1 MFPSV
6 GNFPSSA
13 WPYSQPTPS
22 LRYPFGHNASTPT
35 SSSTTSTPTAS
46 SKPNSYGSSTSDQN
60 SRFPRVPDVSTLI
73 TAIPRYLSYLCPPCI
88 RSLYQYHPK
97 QQVNVNIHH
106 VMIQNCAKFVIQESI
121 GLSIRSSHG
130 HLSSNAKSQ
139 FPLKPRVQFFDRT
152 RQIYGF

>member
-1 MFPSV
+1 MQDLLEIHLLKWNAYAMLLPMEAIVSPPTRYSTLFKNFISAEMFPSV

-60 SRFPRVPDVSTLI
+60 SRFPRVPDVSSDFRSTVRYTLI
-73 TAIPRYLSYLCPPCI
+73 PIS
-88 RSLYQYHPK
+88 
-97 QQVNVNIHH
+97 V
-106 VMIQNCAKFVIQESI
+106 
-121 GLSIRSSHG
+121 
-130 HLSSNAKSQ
+130 LSSKWMWIYVTWWSKIVQNSWFKS
-139 FPLKPRVQFFDRT
+139 L
-152 RQIYGF
+152 